1 MRLAAAQTRKTVF
14 ALGISQTI
22 AWASTYYLPAILAD
36 AIAKDIGVTPVTV
49 FTAFTLAMIIS
60 ALLGPWGGRVIDRQ
74 GGRNLLVASKM
85 IIIAGLLMLSQSNS
99 IVMLFASW
107 AVIGTGMGLGLYE
120 SAFATLTKIYGR
132 SARQAITGITLIA
145 GFASTVGWPLT
156 SYMQAQFDWRTACI
170 GWAILLLTISIPLNL
185 ILPEAEENEKSEHA
199 EDVSLALQTDVKDVT
214 RESNPS
220 FVVLAMLS
228 FVFAMTWFCS
238 TSMAT
243 HLPRLLE
250 TTGASLTVA
259 VAAGALIGPAQV
271 LARLAEYRFMQAH
284 HPLVSASMATLGH
297 PLGALILLIFG
308 GASSY
313 VFAVFHGAG
322 AGLMTIAKGTLPLAL
337 IGPKNYGYWQGIISL
352 PGRVLQAFAPL
363 LFGFAIELL
372 GSKAL
377 WLSASLGLAALA
389 ALILLHL
396 RVVRGRS

>member
-1 MRLAAAQTRKTVF
+1 MRLAAKQTRKTIF
-14 ALGISQTI
+14 ALGIAQTI

-36 AIAKDIGVTPVTV
+36 AIAKDLGITPVMV

-60 ALLGPWGGRVIDRQ
+60 ALLGPLGGRIIDRQ
-74 GGRNLLVASKM
+74 GGRNLLVASKF
-85 IIIAGLLMLSQSNS
+85 IIITGLLMLSQSDS
-99 IVMLFASW
+99 IFMLFASW
-107 AVIGTGMGLGLYE
+107 AVIGIGMGFGLYE

-132 SARQAITGITLIA
+132 SARQVITGITLIA

-156 SYMQAQFDWRTACI
+156 SYMQAQYGWRTACI
-170 GWAILLLTISIPLNL
+170 GWVILLLTVSIPLNS
-185 ILPEAEENEKSEHA
+185 ILPDPEGDEKPTEAEEA
-199 EDVSLALQTDVKDVT
+199 SLTVQTEVRD
-214 RESNPS
+214 EQASNPS
-220 FVVLAMLS
+220 FAVLAMLS

-389 ALILLHL
+389 VLIMLHV
-396 RVVRGRS
+396 RVARSSS